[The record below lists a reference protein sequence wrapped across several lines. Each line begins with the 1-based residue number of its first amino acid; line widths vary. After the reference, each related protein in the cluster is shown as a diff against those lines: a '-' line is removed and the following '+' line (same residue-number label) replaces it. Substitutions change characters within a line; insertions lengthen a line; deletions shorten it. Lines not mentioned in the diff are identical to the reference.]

1 MAGTREIQSRIKS
14 IKDTMKITNAMYMI
28 SSTKLRKAKQAL
40 ENTEPYFY
48 SLQSAIARILRHVPE
63 MTHPYFNKSEG
74 IPENERK
81 IGYIVVTADKGLAGA
96 YNHNTIKLA
105 EEHLKACKGEIKLYI
120 VGQVGLHYFEKKGYS
135 IDEHFQYTAQNP
147 SMNRARNI
155 TEKILEEFMNGS
167 LDEVYIIYTKMINA
181 SAAEAEIQ
189 QLLPFKKTDFHKMA
203 TGVMLEEIDMLPT
216 PEDVISSIGPV
227 YISGFV
233 YGALVES
240 YCSEQNSRVMAMQNA
255 TESAKD
261 MLHKLSIE
269 YNRVRQANIT
279 QEITEVI
286 SGVKAQQNKR

>member
-28 SSTKLRKAKQAL
+28 SSTKLRRAKQAL

-48 SLQSAIARILRHVPE
+48 SLQSAMARILRHIPDID
-63 MTHPYFNKSEG
+63 HPYFDLRRDIAE
-74 IPENERK
+74 ENRK
-81 IGYIVVTADKGLAGA
+81 IGYILVTADKGLAGA
-96 YNHNTIKLA
+96 YNHNAIRLA
-105 EEHLKACKGEIKLYI
+105 EELLKACYGKSRLYI

-135 IDEHFQYTAQNP
+135 VDEHFQYTAQNP

-155 TEKILEEFMNGS
+155 TEKITEDFMNGM
-167 LDEVYIIYTKMINA
+167 LDEVHIIYTRMLNA
-181 SAAEAEIQ
+181 SAEETAVQ
-189 QLLPFKKTDFHKMA
+189 QLLPLKKADFHEAMS
-203 TGVMLEEIDMLPT
+203 GVPLEYIDMVPT

-227 YISGFV
+227 YVSGFI

-240 YCSEQNSRVMAMQNA
+240 YCSEQNARVTSMQNA